1 MNRQMIRQAQ
11 ELQARLGKIQEE
23 LAQAEVEGSAG
34 GGAVKVVVNG
44 HQKVLTV
51 KISSEVVTA
60 EDVEMLEDLVLSAV
74 NEAMSQAQA
83 LAEKRMGAATG
94 GLKLPGI
101 L

>member
-11 ELQARLGKIQEE
+11 ELQARLSKIQEE
-23 LAQAEVEGSAG
+23 LAQAEVEGTAG

-51 KISSEVVTA
+51 KISSEAVTDG
-60 EDVEMLEDLVLSAV
+60 DVEMLEDLVLSAV
-74 NEAMSQAQA
+74 NEALSQAQA
-83 LAEKRMGAATG
+83 LAEKRMGAVTG